1 MKNPLR
7 KRLPRELK
15 GELGKYQYQYM
26 LQIPAS
32 AVSGNKFDGLIS
44 LLEFQRIKKVSM
56 DEALKNVE

>member
-15 GELGKYQYQYM
+15 GELGKYQYM

-32 AVSGNKFDGLIS
+32 AVSGNKFYGLIS

>member
-7 KRLPRELK
+7 KRPPRELK
-15 GELGKYQYQYM
+15 GELGKYQYM

-44 LLEFQRIKKVSM
+44 LLEFQRIKKCLWM
-56 DEALKNVE
+56 RH

>member
-1 MKNPLR
+1 MKNPLH

-15 GELGKYQYQYM
+15 GELGKYQYM
-26 LQIPAS
+26 FQIPAS

-44 LLEFQRIKKVSM
+44 LLEFQRIKKVPM

>member
-15 GELGKYQYQYM
+15 GELGKYQYM

-44 LLEFQRIKKVSM
+44 LLEFQRIKKVPM
-56 DEALKNVE
+56 DEALKTVE

>member
-15 GELGKYQYQYM
+15 GELGKYQYM

-32 AVSGNKFDGLIS
+32 AVSENKFDGLIS
-44 LLEFQRIKKVSM
+44 LLEFQRIKKVPM